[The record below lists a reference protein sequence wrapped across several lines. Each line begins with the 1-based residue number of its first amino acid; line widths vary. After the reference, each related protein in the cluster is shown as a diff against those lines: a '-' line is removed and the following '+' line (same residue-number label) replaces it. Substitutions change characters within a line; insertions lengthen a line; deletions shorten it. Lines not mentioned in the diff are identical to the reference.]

1 MIDKGYYKDIPQLA
15 KPKGH
20 ERQGFRGEAAA
31 ASDAA
36 AGRDGGRSDTG
47 SASGRGDGPSSD
59 ARDRAMGLQGK
70 TGIVDKSL
78 GTGPLGVDRS
88 AVGQFSQFGRNVMQQ
103 NLRPSFVDRLKGMGS
118 NIFGGILGLLNPAL
132 GFAYKGIGSLKNLG
146 QYDTLADYFRGEFG
160 QTEDEEDQVQTFDL
174 GPSRNPMASYMPST
188 PAGIMGVNLGTLPM
202 QRDLVKT
209 GRLQE
214 FQNVPSAAPED
225 YDFTGFEDAMAFNP
239 GSIKDR
245 ALKQQFNIYNATGI
259 VTPNMK
265 KLMQED
271 IEQNQKKGTPLS
283 LPAKAY
289 TLIS

>member
-47 SASGRGDGPSSD
+47 SASGRGEGPSSD

-88 AVGQFSQFGRNVMQQ
+88 AVGQFSQFGRNLMQQ
-103 NLRPSFVDRLKGMGS
+103 NLRPSFTDRLKGMGS

-146 QYDTLADYFRGEFG
+146 QYDTLVDFFKGEFG
-160 QTEDEEDQVQTFDL
+160 KTEDEEDQVQTFDL
-174 GPSRNPMASYMPST
+174 GPSRNPMASYMPSA
-188 PAGIMGVNLGTLPM
+188 PVGIMGVNLGTLPM

-214 FQNVPSAAPED
+214 FQNVPSANPQE
-225 YDFTGFEDAMAFNP
+225 YDFLSNAMAEVTQKDINASKARGFNMMDYGTAVDLGMISP
-239 GSIKDR
+239 NVTEYEFEQ
-245 ALKQQFNIYNATGI
+245 LKQGNITE
-259 VTPNMK
+259 P
-265 KLMQED
+265 
-271 IEQNQKKGTPLS
+271 GT
-283 LPAKAY
+283 Y
-289 TLIS
+289 VG

>member
-36 AGRDGGRSDTG
+36 AGRNAGRSNTG

-59 ARDRAMGLQGK
+59 ARDRRMGLQGK

-88 AVGQFSQFGRNVMQQ
+88 AVGQFSKFGRNVMQQ
-103 NLRPSFVDRLKGMGS
+103 NLTPSFTDRLKGMGS

-132 GFAYKGIGSLKNLG
+132 GLAYKGIGSLKNLK
-146 QYDTLADYFRGEFG
+146 QYDTLADYFKGEFG
-160 QTEDEEDQVQTFDL
+160 QTEDQEDQVQTFDL
-174 GPSRNPMASYMPST
+174 GPSRNPMASYMPSIT
-188 PAGIMGVNLGTLPM
+188 PGIMGVNLGTLPS
-202 QRDLVKT
+202 QRDIVKT
-209 GRLQE
+209 GMLQE
-214 FQNVPSAAPED
+214 FQNVPNQD

-239 GSIKDR
+239 GTIKDR

-259 VTPNMK
+259 VSPNMQ
-265 KLMQED
+265 KLMQQD

-283 LPAKAY
+283 LPAEAY
-289 TLIS
+289 SLIG

>member
-1 MIDKGYYKDIPQLA
+1 MIEKRINYRFGSEGY
-15 KPKGH
+15 
-20 ERQGFRGEAAA
+20 QGGATNQGG
-31 ASDAA
+31 
-36 AGRDGGRSDTG
+36 AGK
-47 SASGRGDGPSSD
+47 GRGVERGD

-146 QYDTLADYFRGEFG
+146 QYNTLADYFRGEFG

-214 FQNVPSAAPED
+214 FQNVPSANPQD
-225 YDFTGFEDAMAFNP
+225 YDFLSNAMAEVTQKDINASKARGFNMMDYGTAVDSGMISP
-239 GSIKDR
+239 NVTEYEFEQ
-245 ALKQQFNIYNATGI
+245 LKQGNITK
-259 VTPNMK
+259 P
-265 KLMQED
+265 
-271 IEQNQKKGTPLS
+271 GT
-283 LPAKAY
+283 Y
-289 TLIS
+289 IG

>member
-70 TGIVDKSL
+70 TGRVDPSL
-78 GTGPLGVDRS
+78 GIGPLGVDRS
-88 AVGQFSQFGRNVMQQ
+88 AIGQFSQFGRNLMQQ
-103 NLRPSFVDRLKGMGS
+103 NLRPSFAQRLKGMGS

-188 PAGIMGVNLGTLPM
+188 PAGIMGVDLGTLPM

-214 FQNVPSAAPED
+214 FQNVPSANPQEYDFLSNAMAEVTQQDINASKSRGFNKMD
-225 YDFTGFEDAMAFNP
+225 YDTARTIGLISPNVTEYEFEQ
-239 GSIKDR
+239 
-245 ALKQQFNIYNATGI
+245 LKQGNITE
-259 VTPNMK
+259 P
-265 KLMQED
+265 
-271 IEQNQKKGTPLS
+271 GT
-283 LPAKAY
+283 Y
-289 TLIS
+289 IG

>member
-103 NLRPSFVDRLKGMGS
+103 NLRPSFTDRLKGMGS

-214 FQNVPSAAPED
+214 FQNVPSVNPQE
-225 YDFTGFEDAMAFNP
+225 YDFLSNAMAEVTQKDINASKARGFNMMDYGTAVDLGMISP
-239 GSIKDR
+239 NVTEYEFEQ
-245 ALKQQFNIYNATGI
+245 LKQGNITE
-259 VTPNMK
+259 P
-265 KLMQED
+265 
-271 IEQNQKKGTPLS
+271 GT
-283 LPAKAY
+283 Y
-289 TLIS
+289 IG

>member
-1 MIDKGYYKDIPQLA
+1 MIEKRINYRFGSEGYQGGATNQGGAGKGS
-15 KPKGH
+15 GV
-20 ERQGFRGEAAA
+20 E
-31 ASDAA
+31 
-36 AGRDGGRSDTG
+36 GGGARSQ
-47 SASGRGDGPSSD
+47 
-59 ARDRAMGLQGK
+59 AMGSGGK
-70 TGIVDKSL
+70 QKG
-78 GTGPLGVDRS
+78 GTFGGGTFKGGSGGPDRS

-103 NLRPSFVDRLKGMGS
+103 NLRPSFTDRLKGMGS

-146 QYDTLADYFRGEFG
+146 QYDNLADYFRGEFG

-259 VTPNMK
+259 VTPNMQ
-265 KLMQED
+265 KLMQQD
-271 IEQNQKKGTPLS
+271 IEQHQKKGTPLS

-289 TLIS
+289 SLIG

>member
-1 MIDKGYYKDIPQLA
+1 MIEKRINYRFGSEGY
-15 KPKGH
+15 
-20 ERQGFRGEAAA
+20 QGGATNQGG
-31 ASDAA
+31 
-36 AGRDGGRSDTG
+36 AGK
-47 SASGRGDGPSSD
+47 GRGVERGD

-146 QYDTLADYFRGEFG
+146 QYNTLADYFRGEFG

-259 VTPNMK
+259 VTPNMQ

-283 LPAKAY
+283 LPAEAY
-289 TLIS
+289 SLIG